1 VTGSGFSVRLFGLF
15 LGLIR
20 LNHQD
25 ADLGL
30 PATTTS
36 QQAAYRE
43 NDLDALFGLVHEGS
57 LPAREPPEGA

>member
-1 VTGSGFSVRLFGLF
+1 VRLF
-15 LGLIR
+15 LGFR
-20 LNHQD
+20 LWLWLDHQD